1 MKIVYSPNA
10 IARQTD
16 VHNVDVAPLSEM
28 DYSIDKMC
36 CFNTLITTDLQLQKN
51 GCTRVTGQTERERLR
66 RPLVVEGKLIIIR
79 NAIEW
84 SQQGKEAALMLI
96 KEART

>member
-51 GCTRVTGQTERERLR
+51 GCTRVTGQTEKERLR
-66 RPLVVEGKLIIIR
+66 RQLVVSIIR
-79 NAIEW
+79 NAFEW

>member
-36 CFNTLITTDLQLQKN
+36 CFNTLITTDLQLQKMDAQ
-51 GCTRVTGQTERERLR
+51 GS
-66 RPLVVEGKLIIIR
+66 LVKQR
-79 NAIEW
+79 
-84 SQQGKEAALMLI
+84 K
-96 KEART
+96 RD